1 MTGEK
6 LQAFFESTAG
16 QITVVAVIVVLF
28 LLILISG
35 RKKKMD
41 TKTMAVCAL
50 LTAMSMALSY
60 VTLFRMPQ
68 GGSITLFS
76 MVPIVLAGYF
86 YGTRRGLMVGAAVGL
101 LNLLFG
107 PYVIH
112 PAQMLLDYPI
122 AFGALAIGAPLR
134 DKCGK
139 MSLTATYLVGVLG
152 RYLCAV
158 LSGVIFFGAY
168 APEGFNALTWSL
180 WYNITY
186 LAVEG
191 VITVV
196 LLNVPQ
202 IRSTFER
209 IRDQA
214 IAEN

>member
-1 MTGEK
+1 
-6 LQAFFESTAG
+6 
-16 QITVVAVIVVLF
+16 
-28 LLILISG
+28 
-35 RKKKMD
+35 MD

-112 PAQMLLDYPI
+112 PVQMLLDYPI

-139 MSLTATYLVGVLG
+139 ASLTVTYLVGVFG
-152 RYLCAV
+152 RYVCAV

-168 APEGFNALTWSL
+168 APEGFNAWTWSL
-180 WYNITY
+180 WYNLTY

-202 IRSTFER
+202 IRHAFEK